1 MGVPESEPRVGLQA
15 LDAVTVLLQRI
26 RDAHPTAGLYEA
38 ADLQWWWRTPRS
50 TDDLPQLFW
59 FDRDGRPI
67 AAMIATDWGD
77 HVALAPLVMPDATLD
92 WTAHVIEHGLAAATR
107 SALEPLRLEADAAD
121 GPLRGVLVDHGFTV
135 DDGRLVETWLTAS
148 SRPEISPLP
157 AGYRLSHR
165 VDVTYRPHHM
175 IDRSGPDVEARLRQ
189 TSLYRPDLDLV
200 IHDDANRVA
209 AYGLFWYDPATH
221 TGLVEP
227 MRTEDAHQR
236 RGLARHILAT
246 GVDLLSR
253 AGAQR
258 IKICYEPDNPASKH
272 LYLSAGF
279 EPTRTTI
286 VLSRPTSQRAS
297 STHPNQRR
305 SIGEKSSGV

>member
-1 MGVPESEPRVGLQA
+1 
-15 LDAVTVLLQRI
+15 VTTLLQRA
-26 RDAHPTAGLYEA
+26 RSAHPTAGLYEA

-50 TDDLPQLFW
+50 TDNLPQLFW
-59 FDRDGRPI
+59 FDDDGRPV
-67 AAMIATDWGD
+67 AAVIATDWGD
-77 HVALAPLVMPDATLD
+77 HVALDPMVMPDARLD
-92 WTAHVIEHGLAAATR
+92 WTAHVIEYGLAHATR
-107 SALEPLRLEADAAD
+107 SGLEPLSLEADSAD
-121 GPLRGVLVDHGFTV
+121 DLLRGVLVDHGFTV
-135 DDGRLVETWLTAS
+135 DEGGLVETWLAAS
-148 SRPEISPLP
+148 SRPEISPLH

-165 VDVTYRPHHM
+165 AGTTNRPHHM
-175 IDRSGPDVEARLRQ
+175 VPRSGPDVEARLRQ

-200 IHDDANRVA
+200 IYDDDDSVA
-209 AYGLFWYDPATH
+209 AYGLFWYDPETE

-236 RGLARHILAT
+236 RGLARHVLTT
-246 GVDLLSR
+246 GLDLLSR

-279 EPTRTTI
+279 EIVRTTI

-297 STHPNQRR
+297 STY
-305 SIGEKSSGV
+305 SES